1 MGNGYAG
8 KILRVD
14 LTAGTVSE
22 IETEQ
27 YREWGGGHG
36 MGSAIFWDLCAD
48 KTISGFDPANVITIM
63 SSPLAGT
70 LAPSASR
77 LEIQGI
83 GVQSTPEWFTRS
95 NMGGRF
101 ATMMK
106 FAGWDGI
113 VLEGAAS
120 KPTWIEIE
128 NDRVVLRDAET
139 DGLWGLDT
147 YDTQERIW
155 NLQVA
160 NSDGWREIGT
170 KSGER
175 AALQSAVIT
184 IGPSGEK
191 KSRVGALIHDAG
203 NAAAQGGFGGV
214 WGAKNLKA
222 ISVIGSKDIDVAD
235 AAALLNARFSARE
248 DLGVNVDE
256 PKDGF
261 GWARFSGNPS
271 PAVMYPM
278 PTDVGSRPQA
288 CQSCISS
295 CRARFS
301 DGLGNESSCEET
313 YFYFFADMMYNQ
325 GQTTPTVRYSAEMVQ
340 RLGINVYEIDHG
352 LNWLYH
358 LYQEGIAGVGK
369 QVDIDLPWDT
379 YGSREFIETYQ
390 RMVADREGAG
400 DILAEGMWRAA
411 EHWGR
416 LEEDTASGVLHYSYW
431 GLPEHG
437 YDPRAEAYWGWGS
450 ILGDRDI
457 NEHDF
462 NNLFWKPSIA
472 KWYGIPSWMEA
483 EEFVT
488 KFAERMLPFDP
499 DPMMLDFSED
509 GMYSEGQVKL
519 TAWHRH
525 YTRFWK
531 ESALY
536 CDYRFAD
543 FYSPK
548 TEDRGGFTPEGEP
561 LFWNAV
567 TGDGMSF
574 TDGME
579 LGRRIW
585 NLDNAIWTI
594 QGRHRDM
601 VKYSE
606 YLYEVPY
613 GGHLYG
619 PYWMPTFEDGTWDYR
634 LVTGRVIDRERME
647 DVKTMFYELEGWDV
661 STGWPTRETLEGVD
675 LGHVA
680 DTLEAAGKLGGE

>member
-1 MGNGYAG
+1 MAW
-8 KILRVD
+8 V
-14 LTAGTVSE
+14 
-22 IETEQ
+22 
-27 YREWGGGHG
+27 
-36 MGSAIFWDLCAD
+36 
-48 KTISGFDPANVITIM
+48 
-63 SSPLAGT
+63 
-70 LAPSASR
+70 
-77 LEIQGI
+77 
-83 GVQSTPEWFTRS
+83 
-95 NMGGRF
+95 
-101 ATMMK
+101 
-106 FAGWDGI
+106 
-113 VLEGAAS
+113 
-120 KPTWIEIE
+120 
-128 NDRVVLRDAET
+128 
-139 DGLWGLDT
+139 
-147 YDTQERIW
+147 
-155 NLQVA
+155 
-160 NSDGWREIGT
+160 GT

-175 AALQSAVIT
+175 AALQSAIIT

-222 ISVIGSKDIDVAD
+222 ISVIGPKDIDVAD

-248 DLGVNVDE
+248 DRGVNVDE

-340 RLGINVYEIDHG
+340 RLGINVYEVDHG

-358 LYQEGIAGVGK
+358 LYQEGIAGPGK

-390 RMVADREGAG
+390 KMVADREGAG
-400 DILAEGMWRAA
+400 DILVEGMWRAA

-472 KWYGIPSWMEA
+472 KWYGIPNWMEA

-499 DPMMLDFSED
+499 DPMMLDFSDD

-531 ESALY
+531 GIGALL
-536 CDYRFAD
+536 RL
-543 FYSPK
+543 PVRGLLQPQ
-548 TEDRGGFTPEGEP
+548 DRGSRRLHPRGRTALLERGHRRRHELHRRYGAWAAYLEP
-561 LFWNAV
+561 GQRDLVDPGPSPRHGQVLGVPLRGAV
-567 TGDGMSF
+567 RRPPLRPVLDADLRRRDVGLPSRDRQGHRSRAHGRRQDDVLRTRR
-574 TDGME
+574 
-579 LGRRIW
+579 LGRINRMAYTR
-585 NLDNAIWTI
+585 DPRRRRPRSC
-594 QGRHRDM
+594 GRC
-601 VKYSE
+601 S
-606 YLYEVPY
+606 
-613 GGHLYG
+613 GS
-619 PYWMPTFEDGTWDYR
+619 
-634 LVTGRVIDRERME
+634 GR
-647 DVKTMFYELEGWDV
+647 KAGW
-661 STGWPTRETLEGVD
+661 
-675 LGHVA
+675 
-680 DTLEAAGKLGGE
+680 